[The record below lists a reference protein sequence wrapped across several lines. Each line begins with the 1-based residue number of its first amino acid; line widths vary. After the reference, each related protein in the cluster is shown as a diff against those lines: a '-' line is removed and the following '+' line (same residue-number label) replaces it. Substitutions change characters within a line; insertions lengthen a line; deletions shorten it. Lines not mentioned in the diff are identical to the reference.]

1 MADITAI
8 ILTGNEEKNII
19 ECISSIKG
27 IVKRIVV
34 VDSGSTDN
42 TVALAKDAGAE
53 VLVNELRPFL
63 YAKQF
68 LYGMENAGI
77 TTKWVLRIDADER
90 LTAESAAR
98 LIVKTTSLALT
109 GSPLW
114 NFTSFRMLKVQVRPS
129 ALAE

>member
-68 LYGMENAGI
+68 LYGMENQL
-77 TTKWVLRIDADER
+77 V
-90 LTAESAAR
+90 
-98 LIVKTTSLALT
+98 
-109 GSPLW
+109 
-114 NFTSFRMLKVQVRPS
+114 F
-129 ALAE
+129 